1 MRFNRYS
8 SWKTTLV
15 LAGTC
20 FFAGPS
26 FDARLGARSAWAS
39 PSQDEAASLDDE
51 DEEEDEGDAEGAEGA
66 EASEARNR
74 ASDSAAMPR
83 GAASSSADASSPAP
97 AAVGS
102 IDDDDDDD
110 DDGEENGEEKGG
122 DDGSA
127 SLGASRAV
135 SLGPVLFS
143 EDRAK
148 PLGDD
153 WKFNFHGYIRAPL
166 RFHGNPKRARPPY
179 LVDDDYFQSGFAYTR
194 INETEYAELFLGA
207 SHGRTRFVAGLQ
219 ATRFSDWAETTLQG
233 QSGISLAFAEHDWVI
248 EEGLA
253 EVGLRAGMFWDRFG
267 YMDAYDT
274 YVLGRMHMAGLRL
287 KVRMFDIWQTK
298 VGFGAH
304 SDVIS
309 SNQGFTP
316 LLYASSGVDLG
327 FVRAS
332 LFFGLSWTGDSK
344 REFSIVEDGSLRVI
358 GGETAVA
365 IPHVGSLE
373 GSLGFYRAR
382 HVLFLANGYEVLHST
397 GGRGLTQNF
406 FGPDSES
413 GTGEA
418 LVFGAQFDWALA
430 QTVEALADRELA
442 SYFKGARIRLFGM
455 LAWLASNQASD
466 NPLENFDQRVY
477 IKWGIEPMYRPHVA
491 GWDMLFV
498 AFRFDRVIIDKSYA
512 TRAFR
517 VFTPKVGVT
526 PIRDFGLDVF
536 VAYSKYVYGDAV
548 TLRPNQIPGDLSV
561 TEPDANVVKIQAQM
575 SW

>member
-1 MRFNRYS
+1 MRSNRYS
-8 SWKTTLV
+8 WSRTTLA
-15 LAGTC
+15 LAGFC
-20 FFAGPS
+20 FLVGQGL
-26 FDARLGARSAWAS
+26 DARLCHGRPWGS
-39 PSQDEAASLDDE
+39 PSGDERAPSDGEGDDE
-51 DEEEDEGDAEGAEGA
+51 DQDDEDDGHEEDLSGGVERSDAAPNQEVAGEKAAGEMGAGSQGARPAPEESPGEVPTPSKATESLKGDAEGQPE
-66 EASEARNR
+66 RVWL
-74 ASDSAAMPR
+74 
-83 GAASSSADASSPAP
+83 AP
-97 AAVGS
+97 T
-102 IDDDDDDD
+102 
-110 DDGEENGEEKGG
+110 
-122 DDGSA
+122 
-127 SLGASRAV
+127 
-135 SLGPVLFS
+135 LFS
-143 EDRAK
+143 EDRAT
-148 PLGDD
+148 PLDGG
-153 WKFNFHGYIRAPL
+153 WAFNFHGYIRAPL

-207 SHGRTRFVAGLQ
+207 THGRTRFVAGLQ

-233 QSGISLAFAEHDWVI
+233 QSGISLAFAEHDWVV

-253 EVGLRAGMFWDRFG
+253 EVGLRAGMFWERFG

-287 KVRMFDIWQTK
+287 RLRMFDVWHTK

-316 LLYASSGVDLG
+316 LFYASSGVDFG

-344 REFSIVEDGSLRVI
+344 REFSIVEDGSLRVV
-358 GGETAVA
+358 GGEAAVA
-365 IPHVGSLE
+365 IPHVGTLE

-406 FGPDSES
+406 FGPDSDS

-418 LVFGAQFDWALA
+418 LVLGAQFDWALA
-430 QTVEALADRELA
+430 RTVEAVSDRSVA
-442 SYFKGARIRLFGM
+442 AYFKGARVRLFGM
-455 LAWLASNQASD
+455 LAWLASNQASE

-477 IKWGIEPMYRPHVA
+477 IKWGIEPMYRPHLE
-491 GWDMLFV
+491 GWDMFFV
-498 AFRFDRVIIDKSYA
+498 ALRFDRVILDKSHS

-517 VFTPKVGVT
+517 VYTPKVGVT

-536 VAYSKYVYGDAV
+536 VSYSMYSYGGTV

-561 TEPDANVVKIQAQM
+561 TEPDANVLKFQAQM
-575 SW
+575 AW